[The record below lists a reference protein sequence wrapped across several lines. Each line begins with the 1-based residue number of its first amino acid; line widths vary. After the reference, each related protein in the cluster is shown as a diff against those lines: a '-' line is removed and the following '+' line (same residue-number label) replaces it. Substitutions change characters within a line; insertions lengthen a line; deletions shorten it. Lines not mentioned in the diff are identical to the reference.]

1 MITVGNYGC
10 PNVSLNQVKK
20 KEFQKIAEIMKFDL
34 FYVGKGQGDAV

>member
-20 KEFQKIAEIMKFDL
+20 KEFQKIAS
-34 FYVGKGQGDAV
+34 QS